1 MLLRLKDRTYE
12 IEGIIFDKDGTLLDS
27 ESFWP
32 VLLET
37 RMGKLRE
44 QGVAEHVISNCCRT
58 LGLHHDRTIDYS
70 GPFALASRGEEMLV
84 TSTVLYQ
91 NGYRWD
97 KARKMVEKA
106 YDKAE
111 EELDMDKITKLFPGV
126 KDLLKELKDR
136 GLKLAVA
143 TADAM
148 TRAERMLHSAG
159 LIQYIDLLVAREMV
173 KEGKPKP
180 DMLKYIS
187 MKFNIPCNKMAMVG
201 DTSSD
206 MEMAAAAGCI
216 GIGVLTGEGSR
227 ESMEDV
233 AVEIIEDVTMLK
245 DFIE

>member
-1 MLLRLKDRTYE
+1 
-12 IEGIIFDKDGTLLDS
+12 
-27 ESFWP
+27 
-32 VLLET
+32 
-37 RMGKLRE
+37 
-44 QGVAEHVISNCCRT
+44 
-58 LGLHHDRTIDYS
+58 
-70 GPFALASRGEEMLV
+70 
-84 TSTVLYQ
+84 
-91 NGYRWD
+91 
-97 KARKMVEKA
+97 
-106 YDKAE
+106 
-111 EELDMDKITKLFPGV
+111 
-126 KDLLKELKDR
+126 
-136 GLKLAVA
+136 
-143 TADAM
+143 M
-148 TRAERMLHSAG
+148 TRAERMLLSAG